1 MKLESI
7 LEQGNAYDIPMKTVT
22 AQIGTVYH
30 QEGVEIPE
38 GWSQLAANIVA
49 SKYFYGSG
57 EGREKSVRQLV
68 WRVVDTIAT
77 WVGGDSREEFASEL
91 SHICLNQYAAFNSP
105 VWFNVGLFQQ
115 YQATKKPCNW
125 MLDGEAV
132 ECQNP
137 YEFPMVSAC
146 YIQSVEDNMDSIME
160 LAAASAR
167 LFKFGSGTGSDMSKV
182 RSKIETI
189 TGGGKPSGP
198 LSFVRIYDEVAG
210 VVKSGGVTRR
220 AAMLFSLLA
229 SHPDI
234 VEFIESKGREE
245 ELAQIL
251 IANGVS
257 AEHAYDSIPFQNA
270 NFSVRVTDRFMQ
282 QVVEDGNWQTHRV
295 TGGLGPNYKAR
306 ALFRNM
312 AHQAWKSGDPGLQFD
327 TEINNK
333 NTCPGS
339 GRIEASNPCGEYNF
353 LNDTACNLASINLL
367 KFLED
372 GKFDCDKFRHVVRVM
387 ITAMEALIDNANYP
401 TKLICENSHRYRP
414 LGLGYSNLG
423 ALLMVMGVPYDSDK
437 GRILCGSI
445 TSLMQAEAA
454 LTSALLASEKGTFE
468 AYESV
473 RYLQLLRGQRNA
485 SNNLPRN
492 AIAEAADLAW
502 DDALEAAGLWGMR
515 NAQLTVLAPCGTIS
529 FFMDCAT
536 TGIEPELALVKTKTL
551 AGGGTLELVNP
562 EVGRALR
569 SLGFAGD
576 VLPELDPEQARIFQ
590 TSLGDNPIRWQAHIG
605 MVAAAQPF
613 LSGAISKTVNLPN
626 GATVEDVEAVYMAA
640 WKAGLKSVTI
650 YRDGSKGMQP
660 LNIKKVEKKRETRE
674 RLPAT
679 RDAITHKFVIGGHA
693 GYFTVGQF
701 PDGRPGEL
709 FISVSKEGSTI
720 GGTLDALGI
729 ATSIALQYG
738 VPLEELCEKFEQTR
752 FEPAG
757 FTENPEIRTCFSIV
771 DYIFRFMRLRYL
783 PESVV
788 KSAEDKQPVGS
799 LDSPP
804 CAICGN
810 LTNLIG
816 RCQLCPTCGASG
828 GCS

>member
-1 MKLESI
+1 MKIEEVLEH
-7 LEQGNAYDIPMKTVT
+7 GNAYDIPMKKVT

-30 QEGVEIPE
+30 QEGVEVPE
-38 GWSQLAANIVA
+38 SWSQLAANIVA

-57 EGREKSVRQLV
+57 EGRENSVRQLV
-68 WRVVDTIAT
+68 WRVVDTIAS
-77 WVGGDSREEFASEL
+77 WVSGDSREEFASEL

-105 VWFNVGLFQQ
+105 VWFNVGLYQQ
-115 YQATKKPCNW
+115 YKATKKPCNW
-125 MLDGEAV
+125 VWDGEAV
-132 ECQNP
+132 VCQNP

-160 LAAASAR
+160 LAASSAR
-167 LFKFGSGTGSDMSKV
+167 LFKFGSGTGSDMSNV

-198 LSFVRIYDEVAG
+198 LSFIRIYDEVAG

-220 AAMLFSLLA
+220 AAMLFSLRA
-229 SHPDI
+229 DHPDI

-257 AEHAYDSIPFQNA
+257 AEHAYESIPFQNA
-270 NFSVRVTDRFMQ
+270 NFSVRVTHRFME

-306 ALFRNM
+306 AMFRNM

-327 TEINNK
+327 SEINNK

-367 KFLED
+367 KFLV
-372 GKFDCDKFRHVVRVM
+372 GGVFDCDKFRHVVRVM
-387 ITAMEALIDNANYP
+387 ITAMDALIDNANYP

-437 GRILCGSI
+437 GREICGSI

-454 LTSALLASEKGTFE
+454 LTSAILASEKGKFE
-468 AYESV
+468 AYEPGT
-473 RYLQLLRGQRNA
+473 YTGLLRLQRAA
-485 SNNLPRN
+485 SNSLPRN
-492 AIAEAADLAW
+492 GISEAADLAW
-502 DDALEAAGLWGMR
+502 DDALEAANLWGMR

-529 FFMDCAT
+529 FMMDCAT

-562 EVGRALR
+562 EVARALR
-569 SLGFAGD
+569 NLGFAGD
-576 VLPELDPEQARIFQ
+576 VMPKLDPEQARIFQ
-590 TSLGDNPIRWQAHIG
+590 TSLGANPISWQGHLG
-605 MVAAAQPF
+605 MMAAAQPF
-613 LSGAISKTVNLPN
+613 LSGAISKTINLPS

-650 YRDGSKGMQP
+650 YRDGSKGQQP

-709 FISVSKEGSTI
+709 FISVSKEGSTL
-720 GGTLDALGI
+720 GGALDALGI

-738 VPLEELCEKFEQTR
+738 VPLEELCDKFEQTR
-752 FEPAG
+752 FEPMG
-757 FTENPEIRTCFSIV
+757 FTENPDIRVCHSII
-771 DYIFRFMRLRYL
+771 DYIFRFMRIRYL
-783 PESVV
+783 DGKKVEEV
-788 KSAEDKQPVGS
+788 KGVKS
-799 LDSPP
+799 LDSAP
-804 CAICGN
+804 CHVCGG
-810 LTNLIG
+810 LTNLVG
-816 RCQLCPTCGASG
+816 SCQLCPTCGTSG